1 MGATERVLVT
11 GGASGIGAATA
22 EHLRGEGWDVVVA
35 DLEPGSGG
43 VRLDVTDEIAWDRAL
58 DACWPLTALVNCAGF
73 RSRAPLVDLAVDEF
87 DRMLAVHVRGTFL
100 GIRGCARRWRDD
112 RSPGAVVAVSSVTH
126 THAVGGQPHY
136 VAAKS
141 GVAGLVRAAAVE
153 LADDRIRVNAVAPGV
168 IRTPM
173 TADRLGDP
181 GQRAWLEDRIP
192 ARRPGEP
199 DEVAASIAFLLS
211 AGAGYVTGT
220 VLAVDG
226 GWTAC

>member
-22 EHLRGEGWDVVVA
+22 AHLRTAGREVVVA
-35 DLEPGSGG
+35 DLAPNEDALA
-43 VRLDVTDEIAWDRAL
+43 LDVADEQSWDAAL
-58 DACWPLTALVNCAGF
+58 DACWPLSALVTCAGF
-73 RSRAPLVDLAVDEF
+73 RSRAPLVDLPVDEF

-100 GIRGCARRWRDD
+100 GLRGCARRWRRDGA
-112 RSPGAVVAVSSVTH
+112 PGAVVAVSSVTH
-126 THAVGGQPHY
+126 SHAVSGQPHY
-136 VAAKS
+136 VTAKA

-181 GQRAWLEDRIP
+181 SQRSWLEERIP
-192 ARRPGEP
+192 VRRPGEP
-199 DEVAASIAFLLS
+199 DEVAAAIGYLLS
-211 AGAGYVTGT
+211 PAAGYVTGT